1 MGKTGGA
8 NIQSRKKGKNRR
20 QKTRKQKSESLNG
33 FSSEYTINGSES
45 EGLNQIDRLKKNIPM
60 LRNDNIDKY
69 NQFIYAAAYLEN
81 TNGVKRTF
89 DEIKD
94 YMNIYY
100 EYRSNR
106 MDSSP
111 PSEEI
116 IIKEAEDI
124 YYRELIDVTID
135 FLYENPDFEPEPI
148 RQNLHVSKD
157 VPYGT
162 CPICLNTFKQN
173 QKIVDA
179 HTPEGQMHGY
189 SGHRFHKKCIM
200 KWCRIGNEQCPLCRH
215 DINCMEIHNDK
226 RTLLKNIA
234 LE

>member
-1 MGKTGGA
+1 MVRS
-8 NIQSRKKGKNRR
+8 NIQSRKKGKKRR
-20 QKTRKQKSESLNG
+20 QKTRKQKSESLKG

-45 EGLNQIDRLKKNIPM
+45 EGLNQIDRLKQNIPM
-60 LRNDNIDKY
+60 FRNDTIDTY

-89 DEIKD
+89 DQIKN
-94 YMNIYY
+94 YINALY
-100 EYRSNR
+100 EHRSVR
-106 MDSSP
+106 LQESP

-116 IIKEAEDI
+116 IIREAEQL

-135 FLYENPDFEPEPI
+135 FLYENPDFVPEPT
-148 RQNLHVSKD
+148 RQNLNISKD

-162 CPICLNTFKQN
+162 CPICLKTFKQN

-179 HTPEGQMHGY
+179 HPPEGQIHGY

-200 KWCRIGNEQCPLCRH
+200 QWCDMGDEHCPLCRN
-215 DINCMEIHNDK
+215 DINCMEIYNDK
-226 RTLLKNIA
+226 RTLFKNIP